1 MSGGG
6 HVSDATITV
15 EAPVMRAVGRP
26 LALEQIEVSPPG
38 PGEVRVRMVASGV
51 CHSCLHAWEC
61 THGGAPLPIILGDEG
76 AGVVESVGSGVDA
89 VTTGDHVVISWAP
102 NCGRCRF
109 CTVGRPALCV
119 RGAPFGR
126 MRDGTTR
133 FSSAGEPV
141 HHFGPATYAP
151 VIVVDESAAVPIDP
165 RVPLDRAALLGCAV
179 STGVGSVVR
188 TSGAT
193 LGTSV
198 AVFGCGG
205 VGLNAVQGALLV
217 GATPIVAV
225 DLVESRLEL
234 ARELGATD
242 TVVAS
247 EADAVDR
254 LRELSGGGFEV
265 TIVAVGSLPA
275 LEQAWAVTARG
286 GTCVVVGAN
295 PDGQHMDFFPR
306 TLQGEKRLIGS
317 TYGSIRP
324 ALDLPAL
331 ASLYLQGRLR
341 LDELVTRRFDPSEA
355 DEAFRALV
363 AGELARGLIVFPD

>member
-1 MSGGG
+1 MPDGII
-6 HVSDATITV
+6 TI
-15 EAPVMRAVGRP
+15 EAPVMRAIGEP
-26 LALEQIEVSPPG
+26 IMLEEIDVAPPG
-38 PGEVRVRMVASGV
+38 PGEVRVQMVASGV
-51 CHSCLHAWEC
+51 CHSCLHAWDG
-61 THGGAPLPIILGDEG
+61 THGGMPLPIILGDEG
-76 AGVVESVGSGVDA
+76 AGVVESVGLG
-89 VTTGDHVVISWAP
+89 VTTVEAGDHVVISWAP

-109 CTVGRPALCV
+109 CTVGRPTLCD

-126 MRDGTTR
+126 MKDGTTR
-133 FSSAGEPV
+133 FTSAGEPV

-151 VIVVDESAAVPIDP
+151 VIVVDESAAIRIDK

-179 STGVGSVVR
+179 STGVGAVVR
-188 TSGAT
+188 TAGAT

-225 DLVESRLEL
+225 DLLPSRLEL
-234 ARELGATD
+234 ARDLGATD
-242 TVVAS
+242 TVIGS
-247 EADAVDR
+247 DADAIDR
-254 LRELSGGGFEV
+254 LRDLSDGGFEV
-265 TIVAVGSLPA
+265 TVVAVGSLPA

-306 TLQGEKRLIGS
+306 TLQGERRLIGS

-324 ALDLPAL
+324 ALDIPAL
-331 ASLYLQGRLR
+331 ASLYLQGRLQ
-341 LDELVTRRFDPSEA
+341 LDELVTRRFHPSET
-355 DEAFRALV
+355 DESFRALA
-363 AGELARGLIVFPD
+363 AGEVARGLIVFD